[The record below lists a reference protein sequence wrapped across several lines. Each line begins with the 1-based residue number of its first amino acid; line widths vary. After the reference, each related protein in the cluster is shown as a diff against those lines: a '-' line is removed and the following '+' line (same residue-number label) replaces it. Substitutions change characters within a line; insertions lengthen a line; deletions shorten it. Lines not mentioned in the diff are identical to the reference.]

1 MLYLGS
7 QLPKVAPTNWQQRFR
22 QLAEQSSHPL
32 LKQYYAAGMV
42 SGKTAISDTP
52 LLALDLETTGLDPG
66 CHGIVSIGLVPLNSR
81 CIQSSKAQQW
91 LVKPR
96 FPLTSSSVKIHRITD
111 SALANAPDLL
121 DILPEFLAAIRGKVL
136 LVHCADIERQ
146 FLAAALSVRL
156 QESLQFPV
164 IDTMELEAR
173 LHRAKPLTLWQK
185 LRKQRQPSI
194 RLAASRARYGL
205 PPYLPHHAVTD
216 ALACAELFQAQLAHR
231 FAATTPVEQLWR

>member
-7 QLPKVAPTNWQQRFR
+7 QLPKAAPINWQQRFAT
-22 QLAEQSSHPL
+22 LAQQTKQPL
-32 LKQYYAAGMV
+32 LQQYYAAGML
-42 SGKTAISDTP
+42 SADSAIADTP
-52 LLALDLETTGLDPG
+52 LLALDLETTGLDPR
-66 CHGIVSIGLVPLNSR
+66 CHGIVSIGLVPMTSQR
-81 CIQSSKAQQW
+81 IESSKAKQW

-96 FPLTSSSVKIHRITD
+96 FALTSDSVKIHRITD

-121 DILPEFLAAIRGKVL
+121 DILPEFLAAISGKVL

-146 FLAAALSVRL
+146 FLAAALDERL
-156 QESLQFPV
+156 GARLQFPV

-173 LHRAKPLTLWQK
+173 MHRAKPLSLWQK

-216 ALACAELFQAQLAHR
+216 ALACAELFLAQLAHR
-231 FAATTPVEQLWR
+231 FPGNTAVSQLWR

>member
-7 QLPKVAPTNWQQRFR
+7 QLPKAAPINWQQRFLT
-22 QLAEQSSHPL
+22 LAKHSKQPL
-32 LKQYYAAGMV
+32 LQQYYAAGMV
-42 SGKTAISDTP
+42 SADTAIADTP
-52 LLALDLETTGLDPG
+52 LMALDLETTGLDPR
-66 CHGIVSIGLVPLNSR
+66 CHGIVSIGLVPLSSQ
-81 CIQSSKAQQW
+81 CVHSSKAQQW

-96 FPLTSSSVKIHRITD
+96 FALTSSSVKIHRITD

-146 FLAAALSVRL
+146 FLAAALSTRL
-156 QESLQFPV
+156 QESLEFPV

-173 LHRAKPLTLWQK
+173 LHRVKPLTLWQK
-185 LRKQRQPSI
+185 LRKQQQPSI

-216 ALACAELFQAQLAHR
+216 ALACAELFLAQLAHR
-231 FAATTPVEQLWR
+231 FQTTTPVNQLWR

>member
-7 QLPKVAPTNWQQRFR
+7 QLPKAAPINWQQHFLT
-22 QLAEQSSHPL
+22 LAKHSKQPL
-32 LKQYYAAGMV
+32 LQQYYAAGMV
-42 SGKTAISDTP
+42 SADTPIADTP
-52 LLALDLETTGLDPG
+52 LLALDLETTGLDPR

-81 CIQSSKAQQW
+81 CIQSSKARQW

-146 FLAAALSVRL
+146 FLAAALNVRL
-156 QESLQFPV
+156 QESLAFPV

-173 LHRAKPLTLWQK
+173 LHRGKPLTLWQK

-216 ALACAELFQAQLAHR
+216 ALACAELFLAQLAHR
-231 FAATTPVEQLWR
+231 FPASTPVNQLWR

>member
-7 QLPKVAPTNWQQRFR
+7 QLPKAAPINWQQRFAT
-22 QLAEQSSHPL
+22 LAQQTKQPL
-32 LKQYYAAGMV
+32 LQQYYAAGMV
-42 SGKTAISDTP
+42 SADSAIAETP
-52 LLALDLETTGLDPG
+52 ILALDLETTGLDPR
-66 CHGIVSIGLVPLNSR
+66 CHGIVSIGLVPLTSQR
-81 CIQSSKAQQW
+81 IESSKAKQW

-96 FPLTSSSVKIHRITD
+96 FALTSDSVKIHRITD

-121 DILPEFLAAIRGKVL
+121 DILPEFLAAISGKVL

-146 FLAAALSVRL
+146 FLAAALDVRL
-156 QESLQFPV
+156 GARLKFPV

-173 LHRAKPLTLWQK
+173 VHRAKPLSLWQK

-216 ALACAELFQAQLAHR
+216 ALACAELFLAQLAHR
-231 FAATTPVEQLWR
+231 FPGNTAVSQLWR